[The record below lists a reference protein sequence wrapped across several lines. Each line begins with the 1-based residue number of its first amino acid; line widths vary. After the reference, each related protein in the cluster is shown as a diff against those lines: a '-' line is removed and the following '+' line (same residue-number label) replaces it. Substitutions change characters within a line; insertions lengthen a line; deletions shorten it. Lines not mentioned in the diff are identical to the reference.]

1 MKLSD
6 HASGRPLTGWRTLGI
21 AVACFGVV
29 FAVNGYMAY
38 SAISTFTGETEPSP
52 YEHGLAYEK
61 DIEAAKAQAALGWNV
76 SGHVA
81 RDDAG
86 AAAIEIHMQD
96 SAGTPVRG
104 LSVTAR
110 LELPENVKFDTS
122 APLCGDR
129 AGRLC
134 GTCDSPAGSVGL
146 PDRSHAATARASS
159 NRRIA
164 SPCGREWSTIGRA
177 EAGWAKRDET
187 GTTAGEGR

>member
-1 MKLSD
+1 MSGYEASD
-6 HASGRPLTGWRTLGI
+6 HAPGRPLTGWRTLGI

-61 DIEAAKAQAALGWNV
+61 DIEAAKAQAALGWSV

-110 LELPENVKFDTS
+110 LESPENVKFDTS
-122 APLCGDR
+122 APLSETAPGVYE
-129 AGRLC
+129 G
-134 GTCDSPAGSVGL
+134 
-146 PDRSHAATARASS
+146 HATAQPGQWDFLIEASQGGARVFKS
-159 NRRIA
+159 ENRIA
-164 SPCGREWSTIGRA
+164 LR
-177 EAGWAKRDET
+177 
-187 GTTAGEGR
+187 